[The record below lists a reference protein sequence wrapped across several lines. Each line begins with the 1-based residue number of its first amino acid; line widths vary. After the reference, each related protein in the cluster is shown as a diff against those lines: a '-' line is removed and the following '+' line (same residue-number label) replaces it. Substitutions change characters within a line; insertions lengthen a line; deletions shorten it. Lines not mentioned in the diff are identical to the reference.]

1 MVFQATPPKRPDHSL
16 REWAQGVSWFKD
28 SDYVLVGGHSEVGRP
43 APDNIRNWTSLIP
56 VNQTTFRNHMRKM
69 HAQGF
74 KTRLYGMPTHI
85 SKRDAEYDWFFR
97 TCALTPGTPW
107 QSKDPDTNEPYV
119 VEPCCAHT
127 PIGDLHAYRLDKLY
141 REVPELDGIYFDI
154 MHIKNCDNSY
164 HGCGGVDAFGKKYT
178 SSIAL
183 NLRSYI
189 LRIQKIHQTHK
200 RLFCLHAHSAFFPFV
215 HDLSDAWLP
224 GEELFSTIEK
234 NPQWGYLEV
243 ISPEA
248 YQSAWNNEIRG
259 VAINCIVQLERIPR
273 VLKLP
278 SPIADV
284 MRSDEY
290 ALHSLAPG
298 LLYDFT
304 YSAFGSERQG
314 HPLFK
319 FWRLRKAV
327 KLNEAKFHGYWVEP
341 VASSAPVVK
350 ASWYSWNK
358 KSPVSF
364 MLCVVNTGRDAIQT
378 GLKIDWK
385 KLNTAPC
392 ELIDLWSKHSFT
404 EKELAEYTL
413 NGHNFMLLVPRME
426 GEKIP

>member
-1 MVFQATPPKRPDHSL
+1 
-16 REWAQGVSWFKD
+16 
-28 SDYVLVGGHSEVGRP
+28 
-43 APDNIRNWTSLIP
+43 
-56 VNQTTFRNHMRKM
+56 MRKM

-350 ASWYSWNK
+350 VSWYSWNK
-358 KSPVSF
+358 KSPVLF